1 MPFLKFIFLYL
12 EMEITVN
19 NELKII
25 DDASLSVLINQL
37 LGDKTKGVAIAIN
50 QNIIPKTNWESTSLK
65 EKDSVLIIKATQG
78 G

>member
-1 MPFLKFIFLYL
+1 
-12 EMEITVN
+12 MEITVN

-25 DDASLSVLINQL
+25 NDASLSSLINNF
-37 LGDKTKGVAIAIN
+37 LGDKTKGIAVAVN
-50 QNIIPKTNWESTSLK
+50 QTIIPKTNWESTSLK

>member
-1 MPFLKFIFLYL
+1 
-12 EMEITVN
+12 MEITVN

-25 DDASLSVLINQL
+25 NDAKLSALIDQL
-37 LGDKTKGVAIAIN
+37 LGDKTKGVAVAVN
-50 QNIIPKTNWESTSLK
+50 QTIIPKTNWESTSLK